1 MVGRP
6 QGHPPRF
13 QTVLQKKKSAGSAL
27 FLLCGT
33 HLGGCPWGRSRTR
46 DASSHMT
53 NVCFGGSGCGD

>member
-13 QTVLQKKKSAGSAL
+13 QTVLQKKKSATRAL

-33 HLGGCPWGRSRTR
+33 CLGRKGPGLIPPEATSRYARRLSQRVQTR
-46 DASSHMT
+46 E
-53 NVCFGGSGCGD
+53 